1 MTAEITDAGGLR
13 KAGGF
18 EVHIVDDQCLLYHA
32 DSDRI
37 HYLNPTAALVF
48 ELCDGNHTA
57 GQIATLM
64 QEAYG
69 LPELP
74 LDEVRCCLESLQKMG
89 IAV

>member
-1 MTAEITDAGGLR
+1 MPVTAEIGPR
-13 KAGGF
+13 KADGLEF
-18 EVHIVDDQCLLYHA
+18 HIVDDQCLLYQP

-37 HYLNPTAALVF
+37 HYLSPTAALVF

-57 GQIATLM
+57 GQIATLV

-74 LDEVRCCLESLQKMG
+74 LDEVRGCLDRLQKMG
-89 IAV
+89 IAA